1 MFQCQMDF
9 EFEICRLGGGALQ
22 GSQAYCTGVRRKR
35 IKGDAMIYKK
45 MAEDILSKV
54 LV

>member
-1 MFQCQMDF
+1 MDF
-9 EFEICRLGGGALQ
+9 EFEICRLGGRAA
-22 GSQAYCTGVRRKR
+22 QAEACCTGVRRKR